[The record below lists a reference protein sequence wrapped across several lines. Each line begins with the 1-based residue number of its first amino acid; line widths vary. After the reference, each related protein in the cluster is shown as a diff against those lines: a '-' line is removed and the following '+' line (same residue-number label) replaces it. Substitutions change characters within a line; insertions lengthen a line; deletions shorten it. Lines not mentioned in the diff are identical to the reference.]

1 MLRLEIGFIGA
12 NGGLES
18 SEKVKKV
25 VLMRNIEYDE
35 IRDQTLGVDP
45 MGMFGV
51 ERDCEEETS
60 HQCKGSQA
68 WPSLE

>member
-1 MLRLEIGFIGA
+1 MLRLEIVFMGA

-18 SEKVKKV
+18 FEKVKKV
-25 VLMRNIEYDE
+25 VLMRDIEYDE
-35 IRDQTLGVDP
+35 IKDETHGVDP
-45 MGMFGV
+45 MGMFGG
-51 ERDCEEETS
+51 ERVCEEETS